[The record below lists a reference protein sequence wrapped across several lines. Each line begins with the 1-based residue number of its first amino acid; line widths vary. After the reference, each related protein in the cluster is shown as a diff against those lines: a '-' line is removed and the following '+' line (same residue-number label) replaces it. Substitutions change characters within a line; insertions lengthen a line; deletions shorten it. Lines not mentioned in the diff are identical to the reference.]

1 MSAHSVETETSRAVI
16 DRPLQQG
23 LDGRKER
30 VDVFIRI
37 VKVEGQTHRF
47 PPAIMYDARVCQYTR
62 CRGYITGSDESC
74 GPALTPFPVREDC
87 AGRQR
92 LQKAREKT
100 LIMRRDRFDSGFE
113 QDDEPGSS
121 RGVRGNRGAPAS
133 KAGGSVCITIV
144 PDVHFERFFVAEL
157 SDLDVRCLRCRF
169 ALCP

>member
-100 LIMRRDRFDSGFE
+100 LIMRRDRLDSGLE
-113 QDDEPGSS
+113 QDFETRSS
-121 RGVRGNRGAPAS
+121 SSVMRNGRDSTAN
-133 KAGGSVCITIV
+133 AGGIVCITKV
-144 PDVHFERFFVAEL
+144 RYVHVARYLVAE
-157 SDLDVRCLRCRF
+157 
-169 ALCP
+169 

>member
-113 QDDEPGSS
+113 QDFETCSS
-121 RGVRGNRGAPAS
+121 RSVRRNRRAPAP
-133 KAGGSVCITIV
+133 KAGGIVCITKV
-144 PDVHFERFFVAEL
+144 PDVHFERFFVAEP
-157 SDLDVRCLRCRF
+157 SDIDGRCLRCRF
-169 ALCP
+169 PLCP